1 MYRAYSATI
10 LMVVFGWSGS
20 LVIISTRG
28 LERAVFNN
36 FFSAVTF
43 SLADSP
49 GCSVCLLSD
58 TCKPTVNICRLFIF
72 SSDLPS
78 LRITTSPFSFFF
90 VSNLPRLSSAVDR

>member
-1 MYRAYSATI
+1 
-10 LMVVFGWSGS
+10 MVVFGCLGS

-28 LERAVFNN
+28 LERAVFSCR
-36 FFSAVTF
+36 FSAVTF

-72 SSDLPS
+72 STDLPS
-78 LRITTSPFSFFF
+78 LRITISPFSFFYW
-90 VSNLPRLSSAVDR
+90 SKCPRLSSVVER